1 MKKRFTDRPLATLFI
16 ASATIVLLAL
26 GVRSQETSN
35 PPVTTA
41 PAEQN
46 GGSGGE
52 LEKVTVTGYLI
63 PRIGDG
69 PQPVTTLDQDFISK
83 EANQTVGDLLQRLP
97 QSVGAFNP
105 LANTGNTF
113 SPGAVAVGL
122 RGLPFNATLVLVDGL
137 RFPSAPFSIVSTS
150 GGPISF
156 VDLNSFPL
164 ASVDRIEILKDGGS
178 ATYGSDAV
186 AGVINLVSKDEYKGT
201 DLSYYFGISQRGDFE
216 VNHVQFTS
224 GLSHNF
230 SENSKLSI
238 VASFDFY
245 DQTPIEAADRGYS
258 AMLEHSKLSPNY
270 PDQQQ
275 LASPLGSFVD
285 PNGNIFSV
293 KPGTAGPNI
302 TTADFNAGSPA
313 PNFSVKY
320 QQIAPRE
327 TNYGGTIKL
336 NYDAT
341 SWLKLYD
348 SFIIQR
354 NEDFSVTP
362 NQGYSSFDQ
371 IVVPANNPFN
381 PFHVPLQQ
389 PGF

>member
-156 VDLNSFPL
+156 VDLNSLPL
-164 ASVDRIEILKDGGS
+164 AAVDRIEILKDGGS

-186 AGVINLVSKDEYKGT
+186 AGVVNVVTKD
-201 DLSYYFGISQRGDFE
+201 SYNGADIKNYFGISQRGDFG
-216 VNHVQFTS
+216 VYHGSLTAGVADQPLF
-224 GLSHNF
+224 GGKF
-230 SENSKLSI
+230 SI
-238 VASFDFY
+238 VTAFDY
-245 DQTPIEAADRGYS
+245 YSQSPIESVDRWYAYGDR
-258 AMLEHSKLSPNY
+258 SKLSPNY
-270 PDQQQ
+270 
-275 LASPLGSFVD
+275 
-285 PNGNIFSV
+285 
-293 KPGTAGPNI
+293 
-302 TTADFNAGSPA
+302 FN
-313 PNFSVKY
+313 
-320 QQIAPRE
+320 
-327 TNYGGTIKL
+327 
-336 NYDAT
+336 
-341 SWLKLYD
+341 
-348 SFIIQR
+348 
-354 NEDFSVTP
+354 
-362 NQGYSSFDQ
+362 
-371 IVVPANNPFN
+371 
-381 PFHVPLQQ
+381 
-389 PGF
+389 